1 VINEVLL
8 ENSIQPTL
16 ALEDYLSIE
25 AGDVFLFF
33 EISCMSISIQGNP
46 DFGFA
51 YKIDGKF
58 GKVFADENGVKSD
71 FLLDHSYGLGGSHN
85 DETVLLEAIRSTS
98 ESMIRDFRLVNFP
111 ATTSD

>member
-1 VINEVLL
+1 MINEVLQ
-8 ENSIQPTL
+8 ENGIQPTL

-25 AGDVFLFF
+25 PGDVFLFF
-33 EISCMSISIQGNP
+33 EISCMNISVQDNP
-46 DFGFA
+46 NVGFA

-85 DETVLLEAIRSTS
+85 DETVLLQAIRSTS
-98 ESMIRDFRLVNFP
+98 ESMMRDFRLVNFT
-111 ATTSD
+111 AGE